1 MMSSALGYQAIV
13 HMSSDAKQWKKDY
26 LRAHGVTVVEYS
38 GDYGKAVEEG
48 RAESDHDP
56 MSYFVDDENSV
67 DLFLGYAVSAE
78 RLDRQL
84 REAGVDVDE
93 KHPLFVYIPCGVGG
107 APGGVTFGLKELY
120 GSNVHVFFV
129 EPTQACCMLLGLA
142 TGLHNRIC
150 VQDVGLTGK
159 THADGLAVGR
169 PSGFVG
175 GVMES
180 MLSGEMTIEDAKLYE
195 YLRDLWN
202 SEGIFIEPS
211 ACAAFHGVFA
221 TGSKE
226 MQEYIDQHQLRSK
239 MGNVTHI
246 AWATGGQLVPEE
258 MRREFLG
265 TYL

>member
-1 MMSSALGYQAIV
+1 M
-13 HMSSDAKQWKKDY
+13 
-26 LRAHGVTVVEYS
+26 
-38 GDYGKAVEEG
+38 
-48 RAESDHDP
+48 
-56 MSYFVDDENSV
+56 
-67 DLFLGYAVSAE
+67 
-78 RLDRQL
+78 
-84 REAGVDVDE
+84 
-93 KHPLFVYIPCGVGG
+93 
-107 APGGVTFGLKELY
+107 TFGLKELY

-175 GVMES
+175 GMMES

-211 ACAAFHGVFA
+211 ACAAFQGVFA

-226 MQEYIDQHQLRSK
+226 MQEYIDQHQFRSK
-239 MGNVTHI
+239 IGSAVHI
-246 AWATGGQLVPEE
+246 AWATGGRLVPEE